1 MIKTK
6 RLTSTAT
13 IPTRGSEQAAGLD
26 LYADGNFVVKAGTHA
41 IIPTGVALAI
51 PDGYCGQVW
60 PRSGVSVRYGVD
72 VLAGVIDSDYT
83 GEIKVVLQAGA
94 HDFEISQGD
103 RVAQLLIVPVS
114 MLQCVEV
121 GSLDDTV
128 RCAGGFG
135 STGR

>member
-1 MIKTK
+1 MIKVKKMTE
-6 RLTSTAT
+6 TAT

-26 LYADGNFVVKAGTHA
+26 LYAHGNFVVKAGTHA

-72 VLAGVIDSDYT
+72 VLAGVIDSDYI

-94 HDFEISQGD
+94 HDFEINQGD
-103 RVAQLLIVPVS
+103 RVAQMLIVPVS

-121 GSLDDTV
+121 DNLDDTE
-128 RCAGGFG
+128 RGAGGFG
-135 STGR
+135 STGK

>member
-1 MIKTK
+1 MIKVK

-26 LYADGNFVVKAGTHA
+26 LYADASLVVKAGTHA
-41 IIPTGVALAI
+41 IIQTGVAVAI
-51 PDGYCGQVW
+51 QDGYCGQVW

-94 HDFEISQGD
+94 HDFEINKGD
-103 RVAQLLIVPVS
+103 RIAQMLIVPVS

-121 GSLDDTV
+121 DSIDDTA
-128 RCAGGFG
+128 RGAGGFG
-135 STGR
+135 STGK

>member
-41 IIPTGVALAI
+41 IIPTGVAVAI

-83 GEIKVVLQAGA
+83 GEIKVVLLAGA
-94 HDFEISQGD
+94 NDFEISQGD

-114 MLQCVEV
+114 MLQCAEVE
-121 GSLDDTV
+121 SLDDTV
-128 RCAGGFG
+128 RGDCGFG

>member
-6 RLTSTAT
+6 RLTQTAT

-26 LYADGNFVVKAGTHA
+26 LYADVNFVVKAGTHA
-41 IIPTGVALAI
+41 IIPTGVAVAI

-83 GEIKVVLQAGA
+83 GEIKVVLQAGV

-103 RVAQLLIVPVS
+103 RIAQLLIVPVS
-114 MLQCVEV
+114 MLDCVEV
-121 GSLDDTV
+121 DSLDDTE
-128 RCAGGFG
+128 RGACGFG
-135 STGR
+135 STGI

>member
-6 RLTSTAT
+6 RLTKTAV

-26 LYADGNFVVKAGTHA
+26 LYADGNFVVEAGTHA
-41 IIPTGVALAI
+41 IIPTGVAVAI

-94 HDFEISQGD
+94 HDFEIGQGD
-103 RVAQLLIVPVS
+103 RIAQMLIVPVS

-121 GSLDDTV
+121 DTLDDTV
-128 RCAGGFG
+128 RGDGGFG

>member
-6 RLTSTAT
+6 RLTKTAT

-41 IIPTGVALAI
+41 IIPTGVAVAI

-103 RVAQLLIVPVS
+103 RIAQLLIVPVS
-114 MLQCVEV
+114 MLECVEV
-121 GSLDDTV
+121 GSLDDTG
-128 RCAGGFG
+128 RGDCGFG

>member
-1 MIKTK
+1 MIKVK
-6 RLTSTAT
+6 KLTQTAT
-13 IPTRGSEQAAGLD
+13 IPTRGSDQAAGLD
-26 LYADGNFVVKAGTHA
+26 LYADESLVVKAGSHA
-41 IIPTGVALAI
+41 IIPTGVAVAI

-60 PRSGVSVRYGVD
+60 PRSGVSVRHGVD

-103 RVAQLLIVPVS
+103 RIAQMLVVPVS
-114 MLQCVEV
+114 MLQCTEV
-121 GSLDDTV
+121 DRLDDTA
-128 RCAGGFG
+128 RGTCGFG

>member
-41 IIPTGVALAI
+41 IIPTGVAVAI

-94 HDFEISQGD
+94 NDFEIGQGD
-103 RVAQLLIVPVS
+103 RIAQLLIVPAS

-121 GSLDDTV
+121 NSLDDTA
-128 RCAGGFG
+128 RGNGGFG

>member
-1 MIKTK
+1 MIKVKKMTE
-6 RLTSTAT
+6 TAV

-41 IIPTGVALAI
+41 IIPTGVAVAI

-94 HDFEISQGD
+94 NDFEISQGD

-114 MLQCVEV
+114 MLQCAEVE
-121 GSLDDTV
+121 SLDDTV
-128 RCAGGFG
+128 RGDCGFG
-135 STGR
+135 STGI

>member
-13 IPTRGSEQAAGLD
+13 IPTRGSEQAAGLY

-41 IIPTGVALAI
+41 IIPTGVAVAI

-94 HDFEISQGD
+94 HDFEISHGD

-114 MLQCVEV
+114 MMQCLEV
-121 GSLDDTV
+121 DNLDDTA
-128 RCAGGFG
+128 RGDCGFG
-135 STGR
+135 STGK

>member
-6 RLTSTAT
+6 KLTSTAT

-41 IIPTGVALAI
+41 IIPTGVAVAI
-51 PDGYCGQVW
+51 PDGYCCQVW
-60 PRSGVSVRYGVD
+60 PRSGLSVRYGVD

-83 GEIKVVLQAGA
+83 GEIKVVLQAGV

-103 RVAQLLIVPVS
+103 RIAQLLIVPVY
-114 MLQCVEV
+114 MLQCAEV
-121 GSLDDTV
+121 DSLDDTV
-128 RCAGGFG
+128 RGNCGFG
-135 STGR
+135 STGI